1 MILGNPITLG
11 MQGSAGGLLWP
22 GIIADEVEEINR
34 GHVLEECS
42 GHGKA
47 YGVFPNKMVN

>member
-1 MILGNPITLG
+1 ME
-11 MQGSAGGLLWP
+11 Q
-22 GIIADEVEEINR
+22 DEVEEINR

-47 YGVFPNKMVN
+47 FGVFPNKMVN

>member
-1 MILGNPITLG
+1 MLVVFCVQKANLANVQCRRGR
-11 MQGSAGGLLWP
+11 MEQ
-22 GIIADEVEEINR
+22 DEVEEINR

-47 YGVFPNKMVN
+47 FGVFPNKMVN